1 MSKLFH
7 QLSKKERVRL
17 ALSFKE
23 YEYLI
28 DGIFKSIRV
37 ARNKS
42 YCLFLSLHKWK
53 LKKELKDY
61 FNSKSLFI
69 VFLKKTLGDFS
80 IYRCDDSLKS
90 NIIAQ
95 ANYICAHR
103 FRILGGEIVFK
114 SEINWHQDFKS
125 GFEWPKGKFY
135 VNYKQV
141 DLSNDADVKIP
152 RELSRCHHLVILGQA
167 YLISKDEK
175 YAQEFVS
182 QILHWIEENPL
193 MYSINWGCAMDVAI
207 RAVNWLFALNMVIDS
222 KFVDQAFI
230 NKILES
236 LYQHGWFIDKNL
248 ERGFK
253 FRANHHDGNI
263 GGLLPLGLIFY
274 SIRRGERWFAYSKY
288 ALFNEIRS
296 QIYPSGMEW
305 EKASFYNR
313 LVLEIFSYS
322 IFLLKRNNY
331 PIPADIE
338 FRIWS
343 MYTFIDDIAF
353 SNGELPILGDQDN
366 ARFIPFD
373 KIYRND
379 INYLRDI
386 ACFYYGDD
394 SFNTKLPIKSSDV
407 FFLLGA
413 DNSLSYQALP
423 KRQIDDKKRSKNFLD
438 IGICKLVSEN
448 ISVIINN
455 SSPGKYIDNIFAVGS
470 HAHADLLSFLLEYQ
484 GIPIL
489 IDPGTYAY
497 TGNFTMRNK
506 FRSTSMHNTIT
517 IDGLS
522 QFKYREHD
530 LFRYDT
536 QVEVSNIVFSC
547 SNNQHFYQ
555 AEHNAYSHLDKQL
568 THLRKFIL
576 NDLNNSLT
584 IIDIL
589 SSSNNRKYDAYY
601 HFHPSIVLEEQ
612 SSQIDLIYKNEKIA
626 VITFTSDSNFAKS
639 VNKSNY
645 SPSYG
650 ELLDNLVLKISFNGM
665 RQLIF
670 STELK
675 FVV

>member
-7 QLSKKERVRL
+7 QLSKKERARL
-17 ALSFKE
+17 ALFFRE
-23 YEYLI
+23 NEYLI
-28 DGIFKSIRV
+28 DGILKSARAV
-37 ARNKS
+37 RNKS
-42 YCLFLSLHKWK
+42 YCTFLSLYKWK
-53 LKKELKDY
+53 LKRELKDY
-61 FNSKSLFI
+61 NNSKSLFTTL
-69 VFLKKTLGDFS
+69 LKTTLGDFS
-80 IYRCDDSLKS
+80 LYQCDDSLKS
-90 NIIAQ
+90 DIISQ
-95 ANYICAHR
+95 ANNICAHR
-103 FRILGGEIVFK
+103 FRILGAEIVFK
-114 SEINWHQDFKS
+114 SDINWHQDFKS
-125 GFEWPKGKFY
+125 GFEWPKGKFFL
-135 VNYKQV
+135 NYIQV

-175 YAQEFVS
+175 YAQEIIS

-222 KFVDQAFI
+222 KFVDQAFL
-230 NKILES
+230 NKIIES

-263 GGLLPLGLIFY
+263 GGLLPLGLVFY
-274 SIRRGERWFAYSKY
+274 SIHRGERWFAYSKY

-322 IFLLKRNNY
+322 VFLLKRNGY
-331 PIPADIE
+331 SIPADIE

-343 MYTFIDDIAF
+343 MYTFVDDIAF
-353 SNGELPILGDQDN
+353 NNGELPILGDQDN

-373 KIYRND
+373 RIYRND
-379 INYLRDI
+379 INYIRDI

-394 SFNTKLPIKSSDV
+394 SFNFKLPIKSSDV

-413 DNSLSYQALP
+413 DNNLSCHALQ
-423 KRQIDDKKRSKNFLD
+423 KRQSDDKKRSKNFLD
-438 IGICKLVSEN
+438 VGICKLVSEN
-448 ISVIINN
+448 ITVIINN
-455 SSPGKYIDNIFAVGS
+455 SSPGKYVDNIFAVGS

-489 IDPGTYAY
+489 IDPGTYTY
-497 TGNFTMRNK
+497 TGNFSMRNK

-517 IDGLS
+517 VDGLS
-522 QFKYREHD
+522 QFKFREHD
-530 LFRYDT
+530 LFRYET

-547 SNNQHFYQ
+547 GKYQHIYQ
-555 AEHNAYSHLDKQL
+555 AQHNAYSHLEKQL
-568 THLRKFIL
+568 THSRKFIL
-576 NDLNNSLT
+576 NNLKNSLT

-589 SSSNNRKYDAYY
+589 ESSHNHKVDANY
-601 HFHPSIVLEEQ
+601 HFHPSIELKEQ
-612 SSQIDLIYKNEKIA
+612 SSQINLIYKNEKIA
-626 VITFTSDSNFAKS
+626 EITFTSDSNFEKS
-639 VNKSNY
+639 INQSEY

-650 ELLDNLVLKISFNGM
+650 ELLENLVLKISFNGM

-670 STELK
+670 STEFK